1 MNELEL
7 EFLNMVHWRIS
18 YSTSAYEY
26 YRDGVN
32 AFFEGPGEMPYLVK
46 CIRDN
51 TAQLVELYFASQ
63 LVIIRLKLGLSAL
76 QNKQILQHYNWQLM

>member
-51 TAQLVELYFASQ
+51 TAQLG
-63 LVIIRLKLGLSAL
+63 IIRLKLGLSAL